1 MRKKWKETQ
10 SVTTFSSSCKDSIKS
25 IKKSPKFSIKKRTR
39 RPCCPKNGR
48 REKRASRAT
57 ISKSRRWISN
67 SKKKR
72 RFWGPTKKKEAKKVS
87 ANQWGGTTLC
97 ALLFVFFACLF
108 VIFLWKGSVLLF
120 SRVCSLFFYR
130 VLPSF
135 APTRPS
141 LAHSTHTREKWTENE
156 ERKGGVSHR
165 VSQIWGLYFFFGA
178 SSNWIG
184 SVTHRGGFDFTAF
197 YWVLL
202 GFT

>member
-67 SKKKR
+67 SKKKEKIL
-72 RFWGPTKKKEAKKVS
+72 GANKKERSKKSVGQS
-87 ANQWGGTTLC
+87 VRRHHFVC
-97 ALLFVFFACLF
+97 APLRFFFACLF

-178 SSNWIG
+178 SSNWIE
-184 SVTHRGGFDFTAF
+184 
-197 YWVLL
+197 
-202 GFT
+202 